1 MKKLLLSLAI
11 FLTTTLNAVATEK
24 PIVWEERTLGKADAP
39 ITITEYASLGCS
51 HCANFH
57 ANTFPDIKKNYIEIG
72 KAKFIFRDFSLDPLS
87 LQAAQIAR
95 CLPEKQF
102 FGFIGILFKNQKE
115 WINATGDITAIK
127 KFATQAGMTDAAFKS
142 CLDNKALNDAL
153 LEKRLEA
160 SNTLK
165 VESTPTFFIN
175 GEKMSGDMSFENF
188 EKKLNAAAK

>member
-1 MKKLLLSLAI
+1 MKKFLLAAAI
-11 FLTTTLNAVATEK
+11 LITTALTAVAAEK

-51 HCANFH
+51 HCAHFH
-57 ANTFPDIKKNYIEIG
+57 ATTLQDLKKNYIATG
-72 KAKFIFRDFSLDPLS
+72 KAKLIFRDFSLDPLS

-102 FGFIGILFKNQKE
+102 FGFIGILFKNQEE
-115 WINATGDITAIK
+115 WINPAGDLTVLK
-127 KFATQAGMTDAAFKS
+127 KFASQAGMAETAFKA
-142 CLDNKALNDAL
+142 CLDNKTLNDAL

-165 VESTPTFFIN
+165 VEGTPTFFIN
-175 GEKMSGDMSFENF
+175 GEKMTGDMSFENF

>member
-1 MKKLLLSLAI
+1 
-11 FLTTTLNAVATEK
+11 
-24 PIVWEERTLGKADAP
+24 
-39 ITITEYASLGCS
+39 
-51 HCANFH
+51 
-57 ANTFPDIKKNYIEIG
+57 
-72 KAKFIFRDFSLDPLS
+72 
-87 LQAAQIAR
+87 
-95 CLPEKQF
+95 
-102 FGFIGILFKNQKE
+102 
-115 WINATGDITAIK
+115 
-127 KFATQAGMTDAAFKS
+127 MTDAAFKS